1 MSNEVVLSAVYG
13 ALKKIESLEYVSSV
27 SRVDNTIVILKK
39 NGDKSELEMIK
50 GEKGDTGNDG
60 KNYDEIIATESMVK
74 LVEDYKELSINEVKQ
89 ILNIND

>member
-27 SRVDNTIVILKK
+27 SRVDNTIVVLKK
-39 NGDKSELEMIK
+39 NGEKSELEMIK

-60 KNYDEIIATESMVK
+60 ISYDEVLAAESMVRI
-74 LVEDYKELSINEVKQ
+74 VEEYKQLSINEVKQ